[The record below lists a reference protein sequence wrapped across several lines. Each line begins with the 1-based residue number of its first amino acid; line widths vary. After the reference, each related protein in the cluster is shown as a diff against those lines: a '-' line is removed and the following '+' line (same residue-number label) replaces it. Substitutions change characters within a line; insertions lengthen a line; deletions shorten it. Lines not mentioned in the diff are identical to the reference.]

1 LAPMFDIELDAAAS
15 YELILEQARQELTK
29 LGAENAANRQEQR
42 RAPPI
47 KRDNPVII
55 LPCHAGSLETG
66 RTVRLRDVSAEG
78 LGFCS
83 DQPMTCGQQFLV
95 RLPQKDGKP
104 ISLLYSVVRCAPD
117 NEKFRIG
124 ASL

>member
-1 LAPMFDIELDAAAS
+1 
-15 YELILEQARQELTK
+15 
-29 LGAENAANRQEQR
+29 
-42 RAPPI
+42 
-47 KRDNPVII
+47 I

-95 RLPQKDGKP
+95 RLPQKNGKP

-117 NEKFRIG
+117 NEKYRIG
-124 ASL
+124 ASLVAVLNADQFHAAATTSPGPLTRISSAVLTRKAG